1 MTILC
6 NDLNFR
12 ELQQA
17 DLEALRGWRNSD
29 YVRSTMQD
37 QSLISSEAQVRW
49 YQRISQGNHWYFV
62 VERNREAIGVANL
75 KDIDPEQGRAEAGLF
90 MIREEY
96 ANGVYPMTCSAV
108 LLHLAFD
115 CLMLDELQSAS
126 LKSNPQAGL
135 FNQSLGFQRIG
146 EDERIIRW
154 VIPAG
159 EGRQS
164 RDRILALLASYH
176 RSAQPVLV
184 AVSGKPAVP
193 INSKLD

>member
-1 MTILC
+1 
-6 NDLNFR
+6 
-12 ELQQA
+12 
-17 DLEALRGWRNSD
+17 
-29 YVRSTMQD
+29 
-37 QSLISSEAQVRW
+37 
-49 YQRISQGNHWYFV
+49 
-62 VERNREAIGVANL
+62 
-75 KDIDPEQGRAEAGLF
+75 
-90 MIREEY
+90 
-96 ANGVYPMTCSAV
+96 
-108 LLHLAFD
+108 
-115 CLMLDELQSAS
+115 
-126 LKSNPQAGL
+126 L